1 MATIQSAYSVNK
13 ALGYPGM
20 VADAVDTVRASKAA
34 AALVNFGTFVCRRAS
49 PADGVE
55 QCANPAAS
63 ADVTA
68 RPRGIALKDETRK
81 NSTGGNVGGY
91 AVDDQVVYL
100 RKGRVVVSVEAAV
113 TQDGAV
119 FVRFAAGT
127 FTQLG
132 AFRGD
137 ADTASAVAL
146 PGATYLTSTVGA
158 GLAIVEINIPA

>member
-1 MATIQSAYSVNK
+1 MASVQTTYSVNK
-13 ALGYPGM
+13 VAGYPGL
-20 VADAVDTVRASKAA
+20 VVDAVDTVRASKAA
-34 AALVNFGTFVCRRAS
+34 AAAVNFGTFVCRRTA
-49 PADGVE
+49 PADAVE
-55 QCANPAAS
+55 QCANPAAT

-68 RPRGIALKDETRK
+68 RPRGIALKDETRR
-81 NSTGGNVGGY
+81 NSTGGFPGGY

-100 RKGRVVVSVEAAV
+100 RKGRVWVNVEAAV

-137 ADTASAVAL
+137 ADTATAVAL
-146 PGATYLTSTVGA
+146 PGATYLTSTAGA
-158 GLAIVEINIPA
+158 GLAVVEINIPA